1 MVYLGNAGGADSR
14 MDGDGSL
21 VSDFLYRNNHVA
33 LCIVDEHKILQAT
46 ESFATILGFEKGELV
61 GFPLE
66 KLFTAPYLEK
76 IVASIRKR
84 EGATFDYVEVL
95 AKHGGVKIVRLFLEN
110 LSYNGEEISILNVV
124 DTTKEIVF
132 KSFYRMLSA
141 INKSIIHNSDLE
153 KFFEDVC
160 GSLTKVKYIELAWA
174 LEFNEKGIKVLSYSG
189 ISKHVEYAVKAV
201 EESMETGNP
210 APVYSSLKDGKIK
223 IVKNVLKDD
232 KIKPYREALL
242 SQGFKSVCYIP
253 VQKDGEYRYALCLYS
268 SVPYFFD
275 DYVIPVLEEMQL
287 DMNFFLS
294 NLKELTFKNIFYEGI
309 KSSSDWVLVTDV
321 DGVILY
327 ANEAVSK
334 ISGYD
339 INEIVGRKPSI
350 FKSDKYDEE
359 FYKSL
364 WETILLGKIYK
375 GVIINR
381 TKKGDYYQLYHTIV
395 PVKKN
400 GEITHFIAISKDLSR
415 EVYLEEQV
423 RKFKYYDQL
432 TDLLNAEGFIR
443 ECEETLNNIEI
454 DSVNYAV
461 LVVDI
466 YDFNRIN
473 KIYGV
478 YTADRILK
486 EIGHRLLKKNKIV
499 GRLGDDEFILFV
511 VFEDFKRLKD
521 LILDIIEDFEDP
533 IEADNQNVDVGINI
547 GIAVHKSKEKHDLRS
562 LISNANTAVNLAKRQ
577 GRGKFRFF
585 DDAMNKLIQRDFEV
599 QRLIAE
605 SLQRGYFT
613 FHLQPIYRSVDES
626 IAEFESLVRIDHP
639 HKGMIYPG
647 EFIEFLERSYYL
659 VDFERYLLDR
669 MVEYLTQMKEEFG
682 KAIPLGVNLS
692 MEGLNTGRTLD
703 LLMDIKN
710 EYVEYLTLEIT
721 ERIFSKDI
729 ERAQDILLSL
739 KDMGF
744 RIMIDDFGTGYS
756 SLSYIHKL
764 PVDAIKVDIGFIR
777 EMMENVKV
785 KELVKEIVRMSK
797 VLGIET
803 VAEGVETKEQV
814 ELLKEFGCDYLQGYY
829 FSKPLP
835 FYEVKK
841 LLAVMEGGYEGR

>member
-1 MVYLGNAGGADSR
+1 
-14 MDGDGSL
+14 MDANDDSL
-21 VSDFLYRNNHVA
+21 VKNFLHRNDHVA
-33 LCIVDEHKILQAT
+33 LSVVDEYKILHAT
-46 ESFATILGFEKGELV
+46 SGFASLLGFKKEELV
-61 GFPLE
+61 GLPLE
-66 KLFTAPYLEK
+66 KLFTTSFLEN
-76 IVASIRKR
+76 ISRSIRKR
-84 EGATFDYVEVL
+84 EGCVFDNVEVL
-95 AKHGGVKIVRLFLEN
+95 TKQGGVKIAKLFLEN
-110 LSYNGEEISILNVV
+110 FLYSGEEISVLNLV
-124 DTTKEIVF
+124 DTTKEVIF

-141 INKSIIHNSDLE
+141 INRSIIRNSDISD
-153 KFFEDVC
+153 FFNDVC
-160 GSLTKVKYIELAWA
+160 SSLSKIKYIELVWA
-174 LEFNEKGIKVLSYSG
+174 LEISESDIKVLGYSG

-201 EESMETGNP
+201 ERSIETGNP
-210 APVYSSLKDGKIK
+210 APVYSSLSDGKIK
-223 IVKNVLKDD
+223 IVKNVLNDAD
-232 KIKPYREALL
+232 VEPYRKALL
-242 SQGFKSVCYIP
+242 SQGFRSVCYIP
-253 VQKDGEYRYALCLYS
+253 VKKDGEYKYALCLYS
-268 SVPYFFD
+268 SIPYFFD
-275 DYVIPVLEEMQL
+275 DYIMPVLEEMQL

-309 KSSSDWVLVTDV
+309 KSSTDWVLVTDI

-339 INEIVGRKPSI
+339 INEILGNKPSI

-375 GVIINR
+375 GVIINK

-443 ECEETLNNIEI
+443 ECEETLRNIDAENI
-454 DSVNYAV
+454 NYAV

-486 EIGHRLLKKNKIV
+486 EIGQRLLRKNRVV
-499 GRLGDDEFILFV
+499 GRLGDDEFVIFFV
-511 VFEDFKRLKD
+511 FDDFKKLED
-521 LILDIIEDFEDP
+521 LVLDIIDDFDEP
-533 IEADNQNVDVGINI
+533 IEADNQSVDIGVNI
-547 GIAVHKSKEKHDLRS
+547 GVAVHKTEEKDDLRG
-562 LISNANTAVNLAKRQ
+562 LISNANTAVNLAKKQ

-585 DDAMNKLIQRDFEV
+585 DDAMNRLIQKDFEA

-605 SLQRGYFT
+605 SLRMGYFT
-613 FHLQPIYRSVDES
+613 FHLQPIYRSVDGS

-639 HKGMIYPG
+639 HRGMIYPG
-647 EFIEFLERSYYL
+647 EFIDFLERSYYL
-659 VDFERYLLDR
+659 VDFERYLLNHMMD
-669 MVEYLTQMKEEFG
+669 YLAKMREEFG
-682 KAIPLGVNLS
+682 RAIPLGVNLS
-692 MEGLNTGRTLD
+692 MEDLNTGKTLG
-703 LLMDIKN
+703 LLLNIKN
-710 EYVEYLTLEIT
+710 EFVEYLTLEVT
-721 ERIFSKDI
+721 ERIFSKNI
-729 ERAQDILLSL
+729 EKARDILVSL

-764 PVDAIKVDIGFIR
+764 PVDAIKIDISFIR

-785 KELVKEIVRMSK
+785 KELVKEIIRMSK

-814 ELLKEFGCDYLQGYY
+814 ELLKDFGCDYLQGYY

-835 FYEVKK
+835 FDEAKK
-841 LLAVMEGGYEGR
+841 LIVVEGGHERR